1 MIFQASP
8 TKEKYYINSFFS
20 VKKYIFACL
29 TLKFTQWPWKLSFF
43 IKIVTEMDY
52 SVKMTSKRR
61 NYTYM
66 YSAYVHIF
74 DLRIDFYM
82 IFDLKLSLHG
92 TSNHHSN
99 SLNVPVNIPWK
110 IGITHFTSFICSNL
124 YFQIHLLTMKMT
136 LNNQNSFRNGLSSQ
150 NHCTCRG
157 HWSHLITRGRPG
169 PLWSGDQRGG
179 SGRVTLIRWWF
190 DIATLTVDYRIHVS
204 CSLRNYPA
212 DTCTFARSCFGVSP
226 AS

>member
-1 MIFQASP
+1 
-8 TKEKYYINSFFS
+8 
-20 VKKYIFACL
+20 
-29 TLKFTQWPWKLSFF
+29 
-43 IKIVTEMDY
+43 
-52 SVKMTSKRR
+52 MT
-61 NYTYM
+61 
-66 YSAYVHIF
+66 
-74 DLRIDFYM
+74 
-82 IFDLKLSLHG
+82 LHG

-99 SLNVPVNIPWK
+99 TLNVPVNIPWK

-157 HWSHLITRGRPG
+157 GAG

-212 DTCTFARSCFGVSP
+212 DTYIRSPGAVSVLAQHHRRWAGIESALGRRLVYLFIIIIYILFP
-226 AS
+226 IVHHQCRIDWI